1 MPHIVWLLTHQRIYS
16 KIPVIN
22 FNNQFRIGNTFSSV
36 TLSTGWPTLS
46 LWLWNI
52 SISAIAVYL
61 LKYSFPLVSILLFSS
76 HYLTSLYRLSFWAPY
91 LFLFLRFYFLMLL
104 LFIYQKNIYK
114 VFTMCIIVWKFLR
127 DSKVHM
133 TKALFRRLWLLLV
146 KRDVSQSFQLDNTSA
161 SPPLS
166 TFFLSKLTDPQD
178 FFRST
183 SWPTLALLI
192 YSWIS
197 SSLLDLSLWIYYRHL
212 NFNVSHIK
220 FSLYQCSFHLPK
232 DHCLSTGFLVLN
244 VAICSNTRPVS

>member
-1 MPHIVWLLTHQRIYS
+1 MAHFESLTLKHFNFCDSCLSLEILLSFGVHS
-16 KIPVIN
+16 SLLIPLP
-22 FNNQFRIGNTFSSV
+22 NQS
-36 TLSTGWPTLS
+36 LSTFFL
-46 LWLWNI
+46 
-52 SISAIAVYL
+52 
-61 LKYSFPLVSILLFSS
+61 
-76 HYLTSLYRLSFWAPY
+76 APY

-178 FFRST
+178 FIRST